1 MRDRII
7 VKGAK
12 QHNLKN
18 INVEIPRDK
27 LVVVTGISGSGKS
40 SLVFDTIYAEGKRRY
55 VESLSSYARQ
65 FLGQMDK
72 PDVESIEGLSPAIAI
87 QQRSLS
93 RNPRSTVGTITEIH
107 DYLRLLFARIGK
119 PYCYKCGKKIERQT
133 IQQIVDQILMFEGK
147 RVYVMAPMVRGRK
160 GSYKKLFQ
168 NLESQGYSRVR
179 VDGEIMSLSEEI
191 NLEKNKKHYI
201 DVVVDRLKINKD
213 ERSRL
218 TDSCETAIKLGE
230 GLISIY
236 FVDDDRVEIFSEDFA
251 CPECGISFPELEP
264 RIFSFNNPA
273 GRCETCDG
281 LGTTLEIDPLK
292 VVDYSRSINDGAI
305 PIIGDKYSR
314 TIWFQTVEQVAK
326 HFGINL
332 DVPFGDLPKKFQDI
346 ILYGSNEIIKFNIGG
361 NGRMQHIFERSYE
374 GIIKSLERRY
384 VETKSQYIRQEIQKM
399 MKKEKCP
406 SCGGDRLRIESR
418 HVFING
424 KSICDLCKLMISEL
438 KQFIINLEL
447 NDDEKIIAKDILKE
461 LTNRIDF
468 LLNVGLD
475 YLTLERTADT
485 LSVGEAQRIHL
496 ATQIGT
502 NLMGVLYVLDEPTIG
517 LHQRDNRRLINTLKK
532 LRDIGNTVL
541 VVEHDEEMIRSSDY
555 IIEMGPGAGVYG
567 GEVVVHGPLN
577 EIIDNKK
584 SITMNYLSGR
594 KKIPIPKTR
603 RKPNDKWIYIK
614 GARKNNLK
622 SIDVKIPLNV
632 FTCITGVSGAG
643 KSTLINDILLPA
655 LKRKLRHQQEPIDR
669 DYDEIYGFEH
679 IDKVISIN
687 QDPIGKTPRSNPA
700 TYTKIFDIIREIF
713 SKLPESRMRGYKP
726 GRFSFNVKG
735 GRCEH
740 CQGIGLLEIE
750 MYFLPPVFIECPV
763 CHGKRFNKSTLEIE
777 FKGKNISDVLNMTV
791 DEALE
796 FFSEFKRLKRGLQT
810 LKDVGLGYITLGQ
823 ASPNL
828 SGGESQRI
836 KISREL
842 SKKSTGNTL
851 YILDEPTTGL
861 STYDI
866 SKLLD
871 VLNRLIDAGN
881 SVIVIEHNMDVI
893 KSADYIIDL
902 GPEGGNA
909 GGTIV
914 VEGPPEEI
922 IKCETSYTGQ
932 FLKKYLS
939 K

>member
-1 MRDRII
+1 MLDKII

-18 INVEIPRDK
+18 IDVMIPREK

-40 SLVFDTIYAEGKRRY
+40 SLVFDTIFAEGQRRY

-119 PYCYKCGKKIERQT
+119 PYCYNCGKKIEKQSV
-133 IQQIVDQILMFEGK
+133 QQIVDQILAFEGK
-147 RVYVMAPMVRGRK
+147 RIYILSPMVRGRK
-160 GSYKKLFQ
+160 GSYKKLFKD
-168 NLESQGYSRVR
+168 LEKEGYSRIR
-179 VDGEIMSLSEEI
+179 VDGDFFLLSDEIELD
-191 NLEKNKKHYI
+191 KNKKHNI
-201 DVVVDRLKINKD
+201 DVIIDRLSIKND
-213 ERSRL
+213 ERARL
-218 TDSCETAIKLGE
+218 TDSCETAIKLSE
-230 GLISIY
+230 GLIAIY
-236 FVDDDRVEIFSEDFA
+236 FVDDDKEELFSEAFA
-251 CPECGISFPELEP
+251 CPDCNISYPELEP

-292 VVDYSRSINDGAI
+292 VVDFNLSLNEGAIPTIGNKYSRSI
-305 PIIGDKYSR
+305 
-314 TIWFQTVEQVAK
+314 WFQMVEQVAR
-326 HFGINL
+326 HFGI
-332 DVPFGDLPKKFQDI
+332 DMDEIFGNLPKEFQNI
-346 ILYGSNEIIKFNIGG
+346 ILYGTNEIINFKIGG
-361 NGRMQHIFERSYE
+361 NGRMQHIFDREYE
-374 GIIKSLERRY
+374 GVIKSLERRY
-384 VETKSQYIRQEIQKM
+384 VETKSQYIRQEIQKL
-399 MKKEKCP
+399 MKKEDCP
-406 SCGGDRLRIESR
+406 DCNGERLRIESR
-418 HVFING
+418 HIYINNKSIGELCRFMISDLKTFFIN
-424 KSICDLCKLMISEL
+424 LKLS
-438 KQFIINLEL
+438 
-447 NDDEKIIAKDILKE
+447 DDDKIIAKDILKE
-461 LTNRIDF
+461 LLNRIDF

-517 LHQRDNRRLINTLKK
+517 LHQRDNMRLIHTMKK
-532 LRDIGNTVL
+532 LRDLGNTVL
-541 VVEHDEEMIRSSDY
+541 VVEHDEEMIRTADY
-555 IIEMGPGAGVYG
+555 IIELGPGAGVYG
-567 GEVVVHGPLN
+567 GKITVQGTLN
-577 EIIDNKK
+577 EIIEKNSLIMDY
-584 SITMNYLSGR
+584 ISGR
-594 KKIPIPKTR
+594 KKIPIPKKR
-603 RKPNDKWIYIK
+603 RIPNEKWLYIK

-622 SIDVKIPLNV
+622 SIDVKVPLNLL
-632 FTCITGVSGAG
+632 TCITGVSGAG

-655 LKRKLRHQQEPIDR
+655 LKRKLSGEKEPSKKYYNSIEGDQ
-669 DYDEIYGFEH
+669 Y
-679 IDKVISIN
+679 IDKVISIDQN
-687 QDPIGKTPRSNPA
+687 PIGKTPRSNPA
-700 TYTKIFDIIREIF
+700 TYTKIFDRIRNLF
-713 SKLPESRMRGYKP
+713 SRLPESRMRGYKP

-735 GRCEH
+735 GRCEN
-740 CQGIGLLEIE
+740 CQGIGMLEIE

-763 CHGKRFNKSTLEIE
+763 CHGKRFNQATLDIK

-791 DEALE
+791 EEALE
-796 FFSEFKRLKRGLQT
+796 FFGEFKILKRGLQT
-810 LKDVGLGYITLGQ
+810 LNDVGLGYITLGQ

-866 SKLLD
+866 SKLLK
-871 VLNRLIDAGN
+871 VLNRLVDAGN
-881 SVIVIEHNMDVI
+881 SVIIIEHNMDVI

-909 GGTIV
+909 GGKV
-914 VEGPPEEI
+914 VAEGPPEEL
-922 IKCETSYTGQ
+922 IKCKDSYTAKY
-932 FLKKYLS
+932 LKKYI
-939 K
+939 